1 MLQNKKTTAD
11 RALEHFD
18 DFYGSVYG
26 NRWKSI
32 RVALLTEHKY
42 VALVNNFGDT
52 DEIITTL
59 ESNGKLQRTT
69 FSVFRIP
76 PAFFGFNV

>member
-1 MLQNKKTTAD
+1 MQHKKKTTKD
-11 RALEHFD
+11 KALEHFD

-32 RVALLTEHKY
+32 RVALLSEHKY

-52 DEIITTL
+52 ETTIQDM
-59 ESNGKLQRTT
+59 EMNGI
-69 FSVFRIP
+69 F
-76 PAFFGFNV
+76 

>member
-1 MLQNKKTTAD
+1 MIDKKKFPKD
-11 RALEHFD
+11 KALESFD

-32 RVALLTEHKY
+32 RAALLTPHKY

-52 DEIITTL
+52 EQTIDKL
-59 ESNGKLQRTT
+59 EAQGML
-69 FSVFRIP
+69 
-76 PAFFGFNV
+76 